1 MVALVLASAIVPL
14 DVGVG
19 VEFEDN
25 GEIADELSAGSAES
39 DTVAEV
45 LMGAGGASFP
55 VRSVPVR
62 LIF

>member
-45 LMGAGGASFP
+45 LMEQVGHHSRCAQC
-55 VRSVPVR
+55 R
-62 LIF
+62 